1 MMDSWFNLFL
11 FYYIQCYEM
20 AKQSPNECQTP
31 YLETAV
37 NRKLDEWVKLEQ
49 HVLSHAALH
58 VCLNSFFLTW

>member
-1 MMDSWFNLFL
+1 
-11 FYYIQCYEM
+11 M
-20 AKQSPNECQTP
+20 AKQSPNEYQTP